1 MFNRVLNVDGKPE
14 WVDPDKVI
22 KAYTIQEGIVVVVL
36 PEGEHIRLAEAEWN
50 RLMAK
55 ANGEEE

>member
-1 MFNRVLNVDGKPE
+1 MFNRVLNVDGKAE
-14 WVDPDKVI
+14 WVDPGKIV
-22 KAYTIQEGIVVVVL
+22 KAYTIQEGIVIVVL
-36 PEGEHIRLAEAEWN
+36 PEGEYIRLAEAEWN